1 MPNVDKLIEK
11 MQNQPTGIRPEE
23 AEKVLCAYGYHFG
36 RQCGSHRQYINGTG
50 EVLTN
55 PNHNPLKRIYIDI
68 ILQRIGKK

>member
-23 AEKVLCAYGYHFG
+23 AEKVLCAHGYRFG
-36 RQCGSHRQYINGTG
+36 RQRGSHRQYINGTG
-50 EVLTN
+50 DVLTI
-55 PNHNPLKRIYIDI
+55 PNHNPLKKVYIDI